1 MEKVRGTN
9 MVKKSIS
16 RTQRSEIEQH
26 KVLSQEELLSWWP
39 FDRVDGKSLERL
51 HKKVNRKQE
60 LDEYEESPI

>member
-16 RTQRSEIEQH
+16 RTQGSEVEQH

>member
-9 MVKKSIS
+9 MVKKSVS